1 MTTSK
6 HKWEPL
12 FYSGIGV
19 AAMFLILVAVGIIA
33 GAAKVRLDLTAER
46 VYTLSDGTR
55 KVLGKLDTPVEI
67 HFFCTQ
73 SGNDMP
79 VSLKA
84 YAKHVEDLLDEYRQ
98 VSSGRIT
105 VKKFDPQPDS
115 DAEDLA
121 RLDGVEGQVLGGGEV
136 IGLGE
141 KVYLG
146 LAVICLDQKQAVPF
160 LDPARERLLEYDLTR
175 AIGQVINPQ
184 KPVLGV
190 MSGLPVFGQMNPM
203 MARMGQQ
210 GQEPW
215 VAITELQRDFTV
227 KQLELNVDKIDDSI
241 NVLLVIHPAN
251 ITDRTQFALDQ
262 FVLRGG
268 KLIAFLDPLSV
279 VDSRNAGNMQNML
292 QRAAS
297 GGSSLDKLLKAWGLD
312 FDVSKVVAD
321 KNYVTPLR
329 RGDGEASPEPT
340 WLSLTP
346 TAIDR
351 SDVVTAQIDSL
362 LLPFPGVFTGTPVAG
377 LKETVLLKTS
387 GNSMLVD
394 KMMVQFGGGSAI
406 KDFVPSGKE
415 YALAVRLTGKF
426 KTAFPGGKPPGAAD
440 SKDEEDKAKD
450 DKAKEATKTDKKDD
464 SLKESQK
471 DGLVVL
477 VGDTDLL
484 YDQFAVRIQNFFGQR
499 LASPF
504 NGNLNFLQNVVEQM
518 MGDSN
523 LIAVR
528 SRAVQ
533 SRPFTRVK
541 EIQAQ
546 AEEQYRTRI
555 AQLTKDLEDA
565 QQKLGELEQ
574 NKDKNQRY
582 ILSPEQQA
590 EIKRFHDKEAQAKRD
605 LKQVRKQLR
614 KDIDSLETRLKWVNI
629 AGMPF
634 LVTVAGISLALL
646 KRKQTAAK

>member
-1 MTTSK
+1 
-6 HKWEPL
+6 
-12 FYSGIGV
+12 
-19 AAMFLILVAVGIIA
+19 
-33 GAAKVRLDLTAER
+33 
-46 VYTLSDGTR
+46 
-55 KVLGKLDTPVEI
+55 
-67 HFFCTQ
+67 
-73 SGNDMP
+73 
-79 VSLKA
+79 
-84 YAKHVEDLLDEYRQ
+84 
-98 VSSGRIT
+98 
-105 VKKFDPQPDS
+105 
-115 DAEDLA
+115 
-121 RLDGVEGQVLGGGEV
+121 
-136 IGLGE
+136 
-141 KVYLG
+141 
-146 LAVICLDQKQAVPF
+146 
-160 LDPARERLLEYDLTR
+160 
-175 AIGQVINPQ
+175 
-184 KPVLGV
+184 
-190 MSGLPVFGQMNPM
+190 MSGLPIFGQMNPM

-215 VAITELQRDFTV
+215 VALTELQRDFTV
-227 KQLELNVDKIDDSI
+227 KQLELTADKIDDSI

-251 ITDRTQFALDQ
+251 ISDRTQFALDQ

-279 VDSRNAGNMQNML
+279 VDSRNANNMQNML

-297 GGSSLDKLLKAWGLD
+297 GGSSLDKLLKAWGLE

-329 RGDGEASPEPT
+329 RGEGEASPEPT

-351 SDVVTAQIDSL
+351 NDAVTAQIDSL
-362 LLPFPGVFTGTPVAG
+362 LLPFPGVFTGTPAPG

-406 KDFVPSGKE
+406 RDFVPSGKE
-415 YALAVRLTGKF
+415 YALAVRLTGQF
-426 KTAFPGGKPPGAAD
+426 KTAFPNGKPAGPAD

-450 DKAKEATKTDKKDD
+450 PKAAAAAKADTKDD
-464 SLKESQK
+464 SLKVSQK
-471 DGLVVL
+471 DGVVVL

-499 LASPF
+499 LATPF

-555 AQLTKDLEDA
+555 GQLTKDLEDA

-574 NKDKNQRY
+574 NKDKNQRF

-605 LKQVRKQLR
+605 LKQVRK
-614 KDIDSLETRLKWVNI
+614 DIDSLENRLKWINI

-634 LVTVAGISLALL
+634 LVTAAGISLALL